1 MITDIFKTSLYNVQI
16 KKEKYVK
23 YFLNILKKEKRTNKK
38 GVLISNKGG
47 YQTFNFRGMDNKE
60 VNREVFLKPAHA
72 FCSKL
77 NPRENTSFKIYT
89 HSWWINENNFGDYNE
104 LHNHYINE
112 DHLVLTGIYYLETP
126 KESGDLIF
134 QNQDFNKF
142 NVRNIIFSST
152 AAVYDKSRKLLKVKI
167 TNRDNSGAKKS
178 MNRLKKAQKT
188 CHRCAVLCR
197 FLKKKEV
204 R

>member
-23 YFLNILKKEKRTNKK
+23 YFLNNLKKEKKTNKK
-38 GVLISNKGG
+38 GVSISNKGG

-142 NVRNIIFSST
+142 NDSNFKLFKDANFHARYVWKPKKYDLLLFSPSQFHM
-152 AAVYDKSRKLLKVKI
+152 VEPNRSKKSRISVAFNIGLLNV
-167 TNRDNSGAKKS
+167 
-178 MNRLKKAQKT
+178 
-188 CHRCAVLCR
+188 
-197 FLKKKEV
+197 
-204 R
+204 

>member
-72 FCSKL
+72 FCSK
-77 NPRENTSFKIYT
+77 
-89 HSWWINENNFGDYNE
+89 
-104 LHNHYINE
+104 
-112 DHLVLTGIYYLETP
+112 
-126 KESGDLIF
+126 
-134 QNQDFNKF
+134 
-142 NVRNIIFSST
+142 
-152 AAVYDKSRKLLKVKI
+152 
-167 TNRDNSGAKKS
+167 
-178 MNRLKKAQKT
+178 
-188 CHRCAVLCR
+188 
-197 FLKKKEV
+197 
-204 R
+204 

>member
-1 MITDIFKTSLYNVQI
+1 MFEDSKFLTENVLTHKLPKELFKELT
-16 KKEKYVK
+16 
-23 YFLNILKKEKRTNKK
+23 
-38 GVLISNKGG
+38 
-47 YQTFNFRGMDNKE
+47 
-60 VNREVFLKPAHA
+60 VFLKPAHA

-142 NVRNIIFSST
+142 NDSNFKLFKDANFHARYVWKPKKYDLLLFSPSQFHM
-152 AAVYDKSRKLLKVKI
+152 VEPNRSKKSRISVAFNIGLLNV
-167 TNRDNSGAKKS
+167 
-178 MNRLKKAQKT
+178 
-188 CHRCAVLCR
+188 
-197 FLKKKEV
+197 
-204 R
+204 

>member
-23 YFLNILKKEKRTNKK
+23 YFLNILKKEKKTNKK

-112 DHLVLTGIYYLETP
+112 DNLVLTGIYYLETP

-142 NVRNIIFSST
+142 NDSNFKLFKDANFHARYVWKPKKYDLLLFSPSQFHM
-152 AAVYDKSRKLLKVKI
+152 VEPNRSKKSRISVAFNIGLLNV
-167 TNRDNSGAKKS
+167 
-178 MNRLKKAQKT
+178 
-188 CHRCAVLCR
+188 
-197 FLKKKEV
+197 
-204 R
+204 